1 MVNKSLSIK
10 VNFDD
15 GNDSQWSSEILTV
28 TQSAH
33 VQIKTAPVFSVT
45 PTLVDYTGGDVTVTS
60 YYTIDGIQTP
70 INPVS
75 ISASTF
81 VEGTDYIFSESADT
95 ITRTLRF
102 LENTSSETPNGE
114 PNKSMFLYIVNPLDD
129 KKEDKITI
137 GPIQQKT
144 KKQEI
149 YVFNFSDGS
158 LEKKYLS
165 PFSYNEQEIEVGI
178 ISTKQD
184 GDNIETL
191 GVTCSYSNS
200 DVISAQPEFN
210 NSVLTFKLNEN
221 DNNKARECVIT
232 IKQDKASG
240 QSITMPDLKLYISQF
255 AKEEECVLPNFD
267 YMIMSIGSDMLCG
280 RDLDIMVYAKDMPSD
295 YEYYKCVGFNA
306 SEYLKNVEFPSTEF
320 KFSDFGDTENNT
332 LQWAGDNIMVGAESV
347 LLSPKKILTEKF
359 ILTQM
364 KNNKKEFDVD
374 VYGNFHGGLYTG
386 ISTIKIQAYKSDNDA
401 VIVDSPYSD
410 GDSLFQPDDSAKLV
424 FEGVYNAKISSEGE
438 GKEQIFKDSG
448 GYTKIGTLR
457 YTYSSGIWSFLQ
469 DDSVVLKPQ
478 ESEKESYRNEISSK
492 SYLENIHHKGMTKLY
507 GEYIFGCLH
516 EMDENKMYDFF
527 TLGAAGY
534 GYINSEYE
542 QHTFDMFSF
551 YYDQTKYQI
560 TKIAILPNKESPKE
574 SDWIDDFDIGSI
586 EWMVS
591 GDNNYDDNLW
601 VYWEETNVSESIS
614 ENVIERSTYH
624 KALPISS
631 LPTYEITGHLYD
643 PDTKITS
650 EFNIESGSTSNR
662 KISWKDTANGDKSLS
677 KYVLLKD
684 INYNTKKSELL
695 GIAKY
700 DTTPPKAALEEFKD
714 FKYYYNSTQKNIMF
728 QWGLISV

>member
-1 MVNKSLSIK
+1 M
-10 VNFDD
+10 
-15 GNDSQWSSEILTV
+15 
-28 TQSAH
+28 
-33 VQIKTAPVFSVT
+33 
-45 PTLVDYTGGDVTVTS
+45 
-60 YYTIDGIQTP
+60 
-70 INPVS
+70 
-75 ISASTF
+75 
-81 VEGTDYIFSESADT
+81 
-95 ITRTLRF
+95 
-102 LENTSSETPNGE
+102 
-114 PNKSMFLYIVNPLDD
+114 
-129 KKEDKITI
+129 
-137 GPIQQKT
+137 
-144 KKQEI
+144 
-149 YVFNFSDGS
+149 
-158 LEKKYLS
+158 
-165 PFSYNEQEIEVGI
+165 
-178 ISTKQD
+178 
-184 GDNIETL
+184 
-191 GVTCSYSNS
+191 
-200 DVISAQPEFN
+200 
-210 NSVLTFKLNEN
+210 
-221 DNNKARECVIT
+221 
-232 IKQDKASG
+232 
-240 QSITMPDLKLYISQF
+240 
-255 AKEEECVLPNFD
+255 
-267 YMIMSIGSDMLCG
+267 
-280 RDLDIMVYAKDMPSD
+280 
-295 YEYYKCVGFNA
+295 
-306 SEYLKNVEFPSTEF
+306 
-320 KFSDFGDTENNT
+320 
-332 LQWAGDNIMVGAESV
+332 
-347 LLSPKKILTEKF
+347 
-359 ILTQM
+359 
-364 KNNKKEFDVD
+364 
-374 VYGNFHGGLYTG
+374 
-386 ISTIKIQAYKSDNDA
+386 
-401 VIVDSPYSD
+401 
-410 GDSLFQPDDSAKLV
+410 
-424 FEGVYNAKISSEGE
+424 FEGVYNAKVSSEGE

-728 QWGLISV
+728 QWGVSQS